1 MCCVRSGY
9 IFFVRINVMFCSS
22 AGQRKFSKYTT
33 SFQPKFKFQSIK
45 NWSFRCKLFLL
56 PAGREIVNRISNG
69 CQGLHPPMKEKTG
82 YRETEEKWVTNR
94 YRKKKTF
101 YIQMKI

>member
-33 SFQPKFKFQSIK
+33 SFQSKFKFQSIK

-82 YRETEEKWVTNR
+82 YRETEENGLKSLPE
-94 YRKKKTF
+94 KKTF